1 LEAFRSNQFVLLPS
15 LDTSFY
21 RDIHIDGVAYVS
33 VRSQSALPLFLGRD
47 GTNVI
52 SGNLAAWDQQKG
64 SMIEEEMG
72 VVRSTA
78 GMHTPAPRPSHRCY
92 TRRSFGVSGSNTQ
105 VARLGVVVCAASV
118 YTVRRAEGSRK
129 QLYASSKA
137 RFR

>member
-1 LEAFRSNQFVLLPS
+1 M
-15 LDTSFY
+15 
-21 RDIHIDGVAYVS
+21 S
-33 VRSQSALPLFLGRD
+33 VRSQSVLPLGRD

-64 SMIEEEMG
+64 SMIKEEMG

-78 GMHTPAPRPSHRCY
+78 GVHTPAPRPSHRCY
-92 TRRSFGVSGSNTQ
+92 TRRSFGSNAP

-129 QLYASSKA
+129 QLYASSHSNVRA
-137 RFR
+137 RVQGSLPLVDEMRRGISIVRRGEI